1 MHFLCNCLII
11 SMGNFHF
18 FLTFFGKTRD
28 FMFFSSFS
36 PLYTYARNIII
47 RNARARVYIKEIRS
61 TFRRKCSLCAQDE
74 TRTHTIL
81 RPLPPQSSV
90 YTNFT
95 TCAWVPRTGL
105 EPAHLAAC
113 APETHASTNSAIW
126 AKKKSGK
133 RDSNSRPRPWQGRAL
148 PTELF
153 PQFFLNNKLKIA
165 AFSQKRVQKYCFFLI
180 YANFLAKKCKKSA
193 FSWILAVKKA

>member
-1 MHFLCNCLII
+1 MAGEKRLNLCYKRQMTSTSVKVIWADFGSI
-11 SMGNFHF
+11 STLVRRMRLE
-18 FLTFFGKTRD
+18 LTRSCDHYPLKVACIPI
-28 FMFFSSFS
+28 S
-36 PLYTYARNIII
+36 PPALG
-47 RNARARVYIKEIRS
+47 
-61 TFRRKCSLCAQDE
+61 
-74 TRTHTIL
+74 
-81 RPLPPQSSV
+81 
-90 YTNFT
+90 
-95 TCAWVPRTGL
+95 VPRTGL

-165 AFSQKRVQKYCFFLI
+165 AFSLNPSEVRLTSFF
-180 YANFLAKKCKKSA
+180 KSGCKSTA
-193 FSWILAVKKA
+193 FF

>member
-1 MHFLCNCLII
+1 MKR
-11 SMGNFHF
+11 G
-18 FLTFFGKTRD
+18 D
-28 FMFFSSFS
+28 
-36 PLYTYARNIII
+36 
-47 RNARARVYIKEIRS
+47 
-61 TFRRKCSLCAQDE
+61 FRRNHLLSAQDE

-95 TCAWVPRTGL
+95 TCARAFFVPRTGL

-113 APETHASTNSAIW
+113 APETHW

-153 PQFFLNNKLKIA
+153 PQSFTIKVRSFRLHFWKAGAKVLLFFDIRKFFCIFFAFFCIFLCACARPFHKNIFIRVCMRTWKADFMLKNI
-165 AFSQKRVQKYCFFLI
+165 FWQKCPKI
-180 YANFLAKKCKKSA
+180 GKN
-193 FSWILAVKKA
+193 

>member
-1 MHFLCNCLII
+1 MTSTSVKVIWADFGSIFTRLTRNLLIF
-11 SMGNFHF
+11 N
-18 FLTFFGKTRD
+18 
-28 FMFFSSFS
+28 
-36 PLYTYARNIII
+36 P
-47 RNARARVYIKEIRS
+47 
-61 TFRRKCSLCAQDE
+61 CAQDE

-95 TCAWVPRTGL
+95 TCARAFFVPRTGL

-153 PQFFLNNKLKIA
+153 PQSFYYKSKIN
-165 AFSQKRVQKYCFFLI
+165 AFNFRKRVQRYCFFLT
-180 YANFLAKKCKKSA
+180 YANFSA
-193 FSWILAVKKA
+193 FFLHFFAFSVILFCACARPFLLIFII

>member
-1 MHFLCNCLII
+1 MFDYKRQMTSTSVKVIWAD
-11 SMGNFHF
+11 
-18 FLTFFGKTRD
+18 FGSI
-28 FMFFSSFS
+28 FN
-36 PLYTYARNIII
+36 P
-47 RNARARVYIKEIRS
+47 
-61 TFRRKCSLCAQDE
+61 CAQDE

-153 PQFFLNNKLKIA
+153 PQLFNLQNLDHFRFLLR
-165 AFSQKRVQKYCFFLI
+165 KRVQKYCFFLI
-180 YANFLAKKCKKSA
+180 YANFLAKKCKKNA
-193 FSWILAVKKA
+193 IIPIQGTK

>member
-1 MHFLCNCLII
+1 MGSGYKKEVI
-11 SMGNFHF
+11 SEETTSFVRRMRLE
-18 FLTFFGKTRD
+18 LTRSCDHYPLKVACIPISPPARD
-28 FMFFSSFS
+28 FF
-36 PLYTYARNIII
+36 
-47 RNARARVYIKEIRS
+47 
-61 TFRRKCSLCAQDE
+61 
-74 TRTHTIL
+74 
-81 RPLPPQSSV
+81 
-90 YTNFT
+90 
-95 TCAWVPRTGL
+95 VPRTGL

>member
-1 MHFLCNCLII
+1 MTSTSVKVIWADFGSIFTRLTRNLLIF
-11 SMGNFHF
+11 N
-18 FLTFFGKTRD
+18 
-28 FMFFSSFS
+28 
-36 PLYTYARNIII
+36 P
-47 RNARARVYIKEIRS
+47 
-61 TFRRKCSLCAQDE
+61 CAQDE

-95 TCAWVPRTGL
+95 TCASQRASVAALKRTLCVPRTGL

-153 PQFFLNNKLKIA
+153 PQSF
-165 AFSQKRVQKYCFFLI
+165 
-180 YANFLAKKCKKSA
+180 
-193 FSWILAVKKA
+193 